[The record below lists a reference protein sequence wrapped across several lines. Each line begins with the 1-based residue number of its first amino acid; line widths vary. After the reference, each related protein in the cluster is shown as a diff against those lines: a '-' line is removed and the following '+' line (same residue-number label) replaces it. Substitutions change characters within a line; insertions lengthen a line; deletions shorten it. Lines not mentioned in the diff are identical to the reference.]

1 MISFPN
7 AKINLGLNIVSKR
20 DDGYH
25 NIETIFYPIALKDAL
40 EIMPGSNKLPY
51 NLFLSGLNID
61 CNPQDNLAVK
71 ALSLL
76 RAERQIPNLD
86 IHLLKAIPS
95 GAGLGGGSS
104 NGAFMLKLL
113 NNTFSLGFTDAE
125 LHQFALKLGADC
137 PFFLKNQPSFATGI
151 GDKLENVDVSLDDF
165 YLVVVKP
172 DIFVSTKDA
181 YANVVPKQPSLS
193 LKEIVRKPIEEWH
206 TYMHNDFESSVF
218 YKYPS
223 LAKIKQKLY
232 DSGAVYA
239 SMSGSGTSL
248 YGVFRE
254 KPKLIF
260 PDYFVWNNYS

>member
-76 RAERQIPNLD
+76 SAERQIPNLD

-104 NGAFMLKLL
+104 DGAFMLKLL
-113 NNTFSLGFTDAE
+113 NNTFSLGLTDAE
-125 LHQFALKLGADC
+125 LHDFALKLGADC
-137 PFFLKNQPSFATGI
+137 PFFLKNKPMFASGI
-151 GDKLENVDVSLDDF
+151 GARLEEIELSLDDYF
-165 YLVVVKP
+165 LMVVKP
-172 DIFVSTKDA
+172 DIYISTQGA
-181 YANVVPKQPSLS
+181 YSEVTPKQPSLS
-193 LKEIVRKPIEEWH
+193 LKEIAKKPIEEWC
-206 TYMHNDFESSVF
+206 TYMHNDFEESVF
-218 YKYPS
+218 KKHPT
-223 LAKIKQKLY
+223 LGAIKQQLY
-232 DSGAVYA
+232 DAGAIYA
-239 SMSGSGTSL
+239 SMSGSGSSI
-248 YGVFRE
+248 YGIFKE
-254 KPKLIF
+254 KPNITF
-260 PDYFVWNNYS
+260 SNYFVWNNYS